1 VTLNN
6 VSGEVGAIG
15 NAHQADGVLQIGG
28 RGVPNVAYTNSVLL
42 TKEIQE
48 YIHFGD
54 SNTSI
59 DAAAATIKNDI
70 NNYYSIF

>member
-1 VTLNN
+1 
-6 VSGEVGAIG
+6 
-15 NAHQADGVLQIGG
+15 
-28 RGVPNVAYTNSVLL
+28 VAYTNSVLL